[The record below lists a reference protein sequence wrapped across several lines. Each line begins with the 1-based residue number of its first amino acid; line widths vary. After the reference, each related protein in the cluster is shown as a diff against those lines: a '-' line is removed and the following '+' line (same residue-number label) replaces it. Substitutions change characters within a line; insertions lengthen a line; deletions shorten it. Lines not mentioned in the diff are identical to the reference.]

1 MANRPVRAA
10 TIGEVTRVEQ
20 LTPHMVRIVV
30 GGAGLP
36 GSTAGE
42 YTDHYVK
49 ILFPR
54 PGVAY
59 PEPFDLAVIRE
70 TLPRDQQP
78 LIRTYTVRRWR
89 PEVPELWLDFVVHG
103 DEGIAGPWAA
113 AAQVGDPVR
122 FMGPGGGYAPDP
134 AADWH
139 LLAGDE
145 SALPAI
151 AAALEGMPAGATVQA
166 FIEVEDAAE
175 EQKLETPGGGRDHL
189 AAPRRPAGRRG
200 AGRGGPRADIPG
212 GRVHAFVHGEAT
224 FVKDLRGRCASSAAC
239 RCPSCPSPATGGA
252 GLNEDGW
259 QSSKREWN
267 QQVEQEQEPRGA
279 VALRRR
285 RRIPDVGDAGR
296 VQA

>member
-10 TIGEVTRVEQ
+10 TIGEVVRVEQ

-30 GGAGLP
+30 GGAGLAGLP
-36 GSTAGE
+36 AGE
-42 YTDHYVK
+42 HTDHYVK

-59 PEPFDLAVIRE
+59 PEPFDLAAIRE

-78 LIRTYTVRRWR
+78 LVRTYTVRRWR

-113 AAQVGDPVR
+113 AARVGDPVR
-122 FMGPGGGYAPDP
+122 FMGPGGGYSPDP

-151 AAALEGMPAGATVQA
+151 AAALERMPAGATVRA

-175 EQKLETPGGGRDHL
+175 EQKLETSADAEITWLHRGSRPVGEALVEAVRGL
-189 AAPRRPAGRRG
+189 SFPAGQ
-200 AGRGGPRADIPG
+200 
-212 GRVHAFVHGEAT
+212 VHAFVHGEAT
-224 FVKDLRGRCASSAAC
+224 FVKELRALLRVERGLPMSQLSISGYWR
-239 RCPSCPSPATGGA
+239 R

-267 QQVEQEQEPRGA
+267 QQVEAQEA
-279 VALRRR
+279 AAAS
-285 RRIPDVGDAGR
+285 AG
-296 VQA
+296 

>member
-1 MANRPVRAA
+1 MPNRPVRAA

-20 LTPHMVRIVV
+20 LTPHMIRIVV
-30 GGAGLP
+30 GGPGLAGLE
-36 GSTAGE
+36 AGA

-54 PGVAY
+54 PGVTY
-59 PEPFDLAVIRE
+59 PSPFDPAVIRE

-78 LIRTYTVRRWR
+78 VVRTYTVRRWR

-103 DEGIAGPWAA
+103 DAGIAGPWAA
-113 AAQVGDPVR
+113 AVKVGDPIH

-151 AAALEGMPAGATVQA
+151 AAALEGMPAGATVKA
-166 FIEVEDAAE
+166 FIEVEDASE
-175 EQKLETPGGGRDHL
+175 EQKLETPADAEITWLRRDGRPVGEAL
-189 AAPRRPAGRRG
+189 VAAVRALTFPAGV
-200 AGRGGPRADIPG
+200 
-212 GRVHAFVHGEAT
+212 VHAFVHGEAT
-224 FVKDLRGRCASSAAC
+224 FVKELRALLRVEL
-239 RCPSCPSPATGGA
+239 
-252 GLNEDGW
+252 GLPLSQLSISGYWRRGMNEDGW

-267 QQVEQEQEPRGA
+267 QQVEQEQEKG
-279 VALRRR
+279 
-285 RRIPDVGDAGR
+285 
-296 VQA
+296 

>member
-10 TIGEVTRVEQ
+10 KIGVVTRVEQ
-20 LTPHMVRIVV
+20 LTPHMVRVVV
-30 GGAGLP
+30 GGDGLAGL
-36 GSTAGE
+36 GAGE

-49 ILFPR
+49 VLFP
-54 PGVAY
+54 PAGVSY
-59 PEPFDLAVIRE
+59 PEPFDVAAIRE
-70 TLPRDQQP
+70 TMPREAWP
-78 LIRTYTVRRWR
+78 VVRTYTIRRWL
-89 PEVPELWLDFVVHG
+89 PEAQEMWIDFVVHG

-113 AAQVGDPVR
+113 HAKPGDPFR

-151 AAALEGMPAGATVQA
+151 GAAFDGMPAGATVHA
-166 FIEVEDAAE
+166 FVEVADVSE
-175 EQKLETPGGGRDHL
+175 EQKIDDRITWLHRGDRPVGEAL
-189 AAPRRPAGRRG
+189 AEAVRGFEFPA
-200 AGRGGPRADIPG
+200 

-224 FVKDLRGRCASSAAC
+224 FVKDLRALLRRERGLGMDQLSISGYWRL
-239 RCPSCPSPATGGA
+239 

-267 QQVEQEQEPRGA
+267 QQVEREQEAPARA
-279 VALRRR
+279 
-285 RRIPDVGDAGR
+285 
-296 VQA
+296 

>member
-20 LTPHMVRIVV
+20 LTPHMIRVVV
-30 GGAGLP
+30 GGAGLA
-36 GSTAGE
+36 GLTAGTC
-42 YTDHYVK
+42 TDHYVK
-49 ILFPR
+49 ILFPQA
-54 PGVAY
+54 GVAY

-78 LIRTYTVRRWR
+78 LVRTYTVRRWR

-113 AAQVGDPVR
+113 AAKVGDPVR
-122 FMGPGGGYAPDP
+122 FMGPGGGYAPNPD
-134 AADWH
+134 AGWH

-151 AAALEGMPAGATVQA
+151 AAALEGMPAGATVRA

-175 EQKLETPGGGRDHL
+175 EQKLESPAAAEITWLHRTGRPVGEAL
-189 AAPRRPAGRRG
+189 VEAVRGFTFPAGE
-200 AGRGGPRADIPG
+200 
-212 GRVHAFVHGEAT
+212 VHAFVHGEAG
-224 FVKDLRGRCASSAAC
+224 FVKDLRALLRVERGLPMSQLSISGYWR
-239 RCPSCPSPATGGA
+239 R

-259 QSSKREWN
+259 QSTKREWN
-267 QQVEQEQEPRGA
+267 QQVESEQEAA
-279 VALRRR
+279 V
-285 RRIPDVGDAGR
+285 G
-296 VQA
+296 

>member
-20 LTPHMVRIVV
+20 LTPHMIRIVV
-30 GGAGLP
+30 GGAGLT
-36 GSTAGE
+36 GLTAGAC
-42 YTDHYVK
+42 TDHYVK
-49 ILFPR
+49 ILFPQA
-54 PGVAY
+54 GVAY

-78 LIRTYTVRRWR
+78 LVRTYTVRRWR

-122 FMGPGGGYAPDP
+122 FMGPGGGYAPNPD
-134 AADWH
+134 AGWH

-151 AAALEGMPAGATVQA
+151 AAALEGMPAGATVRA
-166 FIEVEDAAE
+166 FIEVEDVAE
-175 EQKLETPGGGRDHL
+175 EQKLESPAAAEITWLHRDGRPVGEALVEAVRGFDF
-189 AAPRRPAGRRG
+189 PAGE
-200 AGRGGPRADIPG
+200 
-212 GRVHAFVHGEAT
+212 VHAFVHGEAA
-224 FVKDLRGRCASSAAC
+224 FVKDLRALLRVERGLPMSQLSISGYWR
-239 RCPSCPSPATGGA
+239 R

-259 QSSKREWN
+259 QSAKREWN
-267 QQVEQEQEPRGA
+267 QQVESEQEAA
-279 VALRRR
+279 VR
-285 RRIPDVGDAGR
+285 
-296 VQA
+296 

>member
-1 MANRPVRAA
+1 MPNRPVRAA

-20 LTPHMVRIVV
+20 LTPHMIRIVV
-30 GGAGLP
+30 GGAGLT
-36 GSTAGE
+36 GLTAGAH
-42 YTDHYVK
+42 TDHYVK

-54 PGVAY
+54 AGVGY

-78 LIRTYTVRRWR
+78 LVRTYTVRRWR

-113 AAQVGDPVR
+113 AAQIGDPVR
-122 FMGPGGGYAPDP
+122 FMGPGGGYAPNPD
-134 AADWH
+134 ADWH

-151 AAALEGMPAGATVQA
+151 AAALEAMPAGATVRA

-175 EQKLETPGGGRDHL
+175 EQKLESPAAAEITWLHRDGRPVGETL
-189 AAPRRPAGRRG
+189 VEAVRGCAFPAGE
-200 AGRGGPRADIPG
+200 
-212 GRVHAFVHGEAT
+212 VHAFVHGEAA
-224 FVKDLRGRCASSAAC
+224 FVKDLRALLRVERGLPMSQLSISGYWR
-239 RCPSCPSPATGGA
+239 R

-259 QSSKREWN
+259 QSTKREWN
-267 QQVEQEQEPRGA
+267 QQVESEQEAA
-279 VALRRR
+279 VR
-285 RRIPDVGDAGR
+285 
-296 VQA
+296 

>member
-30 GGAGLP
+30 GGPGLAGLD
-36 GSTAGE
+36 AGA

-54 PGVAY
+54 PDVAY

-70 TLPRDQQP
+70 TLPREQQP
-78 LIRTYTVRRWR
+78 LVRTYTVRSWR

-113 AAQVGDPVR
+113 RAKVGDPVR
-122 FMGPGGGYAPDP
+122 FLGPGGGYTPDP
-134 AADWH
+134 EAGWH

-151 AAALEGMPAGATVQA
+151 AAALEGMPPGAIVKA

-175 EQKLETPGGGRDHL
+175 EQKLESPGDAEITWLHRGGRPVG
-189 AAPRRPAGRRG
+189 AALVEAVRGLTFPA
-200 AGRGGPRADIPG
+200 

-224 FVKDLRGRCASSAAC
+224 FVKDLRALLRVEHGLPMSQLSISGYWR
-239 RCPSCPSPATGGA
+239 R

-259 QSSKREWN
+259 QSTKREWN
-267 QQVEQEQEPRGA
+267 QQVEREQEPA
-279 VALRRR
+279 
-285 RRIPDVGDAGR
+285 AG
-296 VQA
+296 